1 MNFAA
6 RINHEKR
13 LDRRELFTLALG
25 LPSIRR
31 SVRLGKRR
39 IVVVMLDG
47 FGLEYYDAS
56 AMPTLKRW
64 AAEGLFARVQDQM
77 PTVTN
82 TNNASICCG
91 VAASV
96 HGITGNSYFNRET
109 GQEDFMED
117 ARLLLA
123 PTLFQKAA
131 TRGFVSG
138 LFTSKKKT
146 ASLLKAGTS
155 FVAAAET
162 PSPDLVKRY
171 GQAPGIYSPEINY
184 WLWDVVI
191 DQLRRRKDL
200 DILYVHTTDYPMHM
214 HAESSVESRTHLA
227 TLDTKLA
234 EAAHSA
240 PDAAFY
246 ISADHGMNHKTR
258 AWDLD
263 KACANRDVPLRV
275 AISAERDKYPKHH
288 RGLGGV
294 AWVYLRKPEDEQ
306 RVGSVIEKLEGVEQV
321 LTRNEA
327 AKKFDLMADRI
338 GDLVV
343 TGDRQ
348 TVFGVLDHESEPLA
362 STYRSHGSRYEMG
375 IPLIIRDTERKLDAH
390 DYRRN
395 VDLTAGLLAGG
406 SGR

>member
-1 MNFAA
+1 VPQDAVIFLIDG
-6 RINHEKR
+6 REEK
-13 LDRRELFTLALG
+13 LNRRELLTNALAVPLG
-25 LPSIRR
+25 LAARPR
-31 SVRLGKRR
+31 KRR
-39 IVVVMLDG
+39 AVVVMMDG

-56 AMPTLKRW
+56 AMPTLKKW
-64 AAEGLFARVQDQM
+64 AAEGIFARVQDEM
-77 PTVTN
+77 PSVTN

-96 HGITGNSYFNRET
+96 HGITGNSYLNRET

-117 ARLLLA
+117 ARLLRA

-131 TRGFVSG
+131 RKGLISG

-146 ASLLKAGTS
+146 ASLLDAGTS
-155 FVAAAET
+155 LVAAAEA

-171 GQAPGIYSPEINY
+171 GAPPNIYSAEINY

-191 DQLRRRKDL
+191 DHLARRKDL

-214 HAESSVESRTHLA
+214 HPEISAESRAHLA
-227 TLDTKLA
+227 TIDTKLA
-234 EAAHSA
+234 EAAHRA

-263 KACANRDVPLRV
+263 KACANRDAPLRL

-294 AWVYLRKPEDEQ
+294 AWVYLRQPGDEQ
-306 RVGSVIEKLEGVEQV
+306 RVSSVLEKLDGVERV
-321 LTRNEA
+321 LTRDEA
-327 AKKFDLMADRI
+327 AKAFDLMPERI

-343 TGDRQ
+343 TGDRD
-348 TVFGVLDHESEPLA
+348 TVFGALDHESEALA
-362 STYRSHGSRYEMG
+362 ATYRSHGSRYETG
-375 IPLIIRDTERKLDAH
+375 VPLIIRDETRKLEPSA
-390 DYRRN
+390 YRRN
-395 VDLTAGLLAGG
+395 LDLTAGLVT
-406 SGR
+406 

>member
-1 MNFAA
+1 LN
-6 RINHEKR
+6 
-13 LDRRELFTLALG
+13 RRELLSAALAV
-25 LPSIRR
+25 PSIGLSAR
-31 SVRLGKRR
+31 SPKRR
-39 IVVVMLDG
+39 TVVVMLDG

-56 AMPTLKRW
+56 VMPTLRKW
-64 AAEGLFARVQDQM
+64 AAEGIFVRGEGQM
-77 PTVTN
+77 PAVTN
-82 TNNASICCG
+82 TNNAGICCG
-91 VAASV
+91 VPASV
-96 HGITGNSYFNRET
+96 HGITGNSYLNRAT

-131 TRGFVSG
+131 SHNYVSG

-146 ASLLKAGTS
+146 ASLLRAGTS

-162 PSPDLVKRY
+162 PSPDLVKRF
-171 GQAPGIYSPEINY
+171 GAAPGIYSAEINY

-191 DQLRRRKDL
+191 DQLARRRDL
-200 DILYVHTTDYPMHM
+200 DVLYVHTTDYPMHM
-214 HAESSVESRTHLA
+214 HPETSAESRAHLA

-234 EAAHSA
+234 EAAHAA

-263 KACANRDVPLRV
+263 KACANRGVPLRL

-288 RGLGGV
+288 LGLGGI
-294 AWVYLRKPEDEQ
+294 AWVYLRRRADEQ
-306 RVGSVIEKLEGVEQV
+306 RAGSVIEKLAGVERV
-321 LTRNEA
+321 LTRDEA
-327 AKKFDLMADRI
+327 AKRFDLMPERI

-343 TGDRQ
+343 TGDRE
-348 TVFGVLDHESEPLA
+348 TVFGALDHESETLA
-362 STYRSHGSRYEMG
+362 TTYRSHGSRYEMG
-375 IPLIIRDTERKLDAH
+375 VPLIMRDGARKLNRG

-395 VDLTAGLLAGG
+395 LDLTAGLFTGP
-406 SGR
+406 R

>member
-1 MNFAA
+1 
-6 RINHEKR
+6 
-13 LDRRELFTLALG
+13 
-25 LPSIRR
+25 
-31 SVRLGKRR
+31 
-39 IVVVMLDG
+39 MLDG
-47 FGLEYYDAS
+47 FGIEYYDAS
-56 AMPTLKRW
+56 AMPTLKTW
-64 AAEGLFARVQDQM
+64 AAEGIFARVQDQM
-77 PTVTN
+77 PAVTN

-91 VAASV
+91 VTANV
-96 HGITGNSYFNRET
+96 HGITGNSYFNRKT

-131 TRGFVSG
+131 GQNLASG

-146 ASLLKAGTS
+146 ASLLNAGTS
-155 FVAAAET
+155 LVVAAET
-162 PSPDLVKRY
+162 PSPDLIKRY
-171 GQAPGIYSPEINY
+171 GPAPNIYSAEINY

-191 DQLRRRKDL
+191 DQLVGRKDL

-214 HAESSVESRTHLA
+214 HPETSAESRAHLA

-234 EAAHSA
+234 EAAHAA

-263 KACANRDVPLRV
+263 KACANRDVPLRL

-294 AWVYLRKPEDEQ
+294 AWVYLRRPGDEQ
-306 RVGSVIEKLEGVEQV
+306 RVGGVIEKLEGVERV
-321 LTRNEA
+321 LTRSEA
-327 AKKFDLMADRI
+327 AKAFDLMPERI

-348 TVFGVLDHESEPLA
+348 TVFGALDHESETLA
-362 STYRSHGSRYEMG
+362 DTYRSHGSRYEMEV
-375 IPLIIRDTERKLDAH
+375 PLIIRDAARKLDSSV
-390 DYRRN
+390 YRRN
-395 VDLTAGLLAGG
+395 LDLTAGLFT
-406 SGR
+406 SHPVR

>member
-1 MNFAA
+1 
-6 RINHEKR
+6 
-13 LDRRELFTLALG
+13 
-25 LPSIRR
+25 
-31 SVRLGKRR
+31 
-39 IVVVMLDG
+39 MLDG
-47 FGLEYYDAS
+47 FGLEYYEAS
-56 AMPTLKRW
+56 AMPNLKKW
-64 AAEGLFARVQDQM
+64 AAEGIFARVHGQM
-77 PTVTN
+77 PAVTN

-91 VAASV
+91 VPASV
-96 HGITGNSYFNRET
+96 HGITGNSYLNRET

-131 TRGFVSG
+131 RENFVSG

-146 ASLLKAGTS
+146 ASLLKNGAS
-155 FVAAAET
+155 LIVSAET

-171 GQAPGIYSPEINY
+171 GSPPGIYSAEINF

-191 DQLRRRKDL
+191 DHLATHKDL
-200 DILYVHTTDYPMHM
+200 DVLYVHTTDYPMHM
-214 HAESSVESRTHLA
+214 HPEGSIESRTHLA
-227 TLDTKLA
+227 TLDAKLA

-246 ISADHGMNHKTR
+246 LSADHGMNHKTR

-263 KACANRDVPLRV
+263 KACANRDVPVRL

-288 RGLGGV
+288 LGLGGV
-294 AWVYLRKPEDEQ
+294 AWIYLRNPGDEQ

-321 LTRNEA
+321 LTRDEA
-327 AKKFDLMADRI
+327 AKKFDLMPERI
-338 GDLVV
+338 GDLVI

-348 TVFGVLDHESEPLA
+348 TVFGALDHESETLA
-362 STYRSHGSRYEMG
+362 ASYRSHGSRYETG
-375 IPLIIRDTERKLDAH
+375 VPLVVRDPERKLNPS

-395 VDLTAGLLAGG
+395 LDLTTGLLPGHSA
-406 SGR
+406 SDMKRRLAKRSHSAFSNLRCVPT

>member
-1 MNFAA
+1 MSPRHQEKSLNRRELLALSLAVPSAGFAA
-6 RINHEKR
+6 RSR
-13 LDRRELFTLALG
+13 QRR
-25 LPSIRR
+25 
-31 SVRLGKRR
+31 V
-39 IVVVMLDG
+39 VVVMLDG

-64 AAEGLFARVQDQM
+64 ASEGLFARVEDQM
-77 PTVTN
+77 PAVTN

-96 HGITGNSYFNRET
+96 HGITGNSYFNRKT

-123 PTLFQKAA
+123 PTLFQKASHQKLA
-131 TRGFVSG
+131 SG

-146 ASLLKAGTS
+146 ASLLNAGTS
-155 FVAAAET
+155 LVVAAET

-171 GQAPGIYSPEINY
+171 GSAPNIYSAEINY

-191 DQLRRRKDL
+191 DQLARRKDL

-214 HAESSVESRTHLA
+214 HPETSVESRAHLA
-227 TLDTKLA
+227 TLDAKLA
-234 EAAHSA
+234 EAAHTA

-263 KACANRDVPLRV
+263 KACANRDIPLRL

-288 RGLGGV
+288 RGLGGA
-294 AWVYLRKPEDEQ
+294 AWVYLRQPEDEQ
-306 RVGSVIEKLEGVEQV
+306 RVVSMIEKLEGVERV
-321 LTRNEA
+321 LPRDEA
-327 AKKFDLMADRI
+327 AKAFDLMPERI

-348 TVFGVLDHESEPLA
+348 TVFGVLDHETETLA
-362 STYRSHGSRYEMG
+362 ATYRSHGSRYEMG
-375 IPLIIRDTERKLDAH
+375 VPLIIRDGARKLDP
-390 DYRRN
+390 DNYRRN
-395 VDLTAGLLAGG
+395 LDLTAGLLPSRPA
-406 SGR
+406 R